1 MPNARSAWPPLRL
14 RDWEP
19 TYLTLHRWTQ
29 IVGKVRM
36 ALAPPVN
43 HWWHVPLYVTPE
55 GLSTSTVACA
65 HGAPNRSMSI
75 SFDFLA
81 HRLRIHLS
89 DGRESSFALEPM
101 TVADF
106 YRRCMAELHSLG
118 VDVTIWPVPVEVSD
132 RTPFTEDRHHASY
145 DPEAVERVHRILLST
160 EQVFSRFRG
169 KFLGKSSPVHFFW
182 GAFDLAL
189 TRFSG
194 RRNPDPP
201 KDRVMGPAYSHEVI
215 SHGFWPGGD
224 WPSAGRVEE
233 AIFYAYSVPEPSGF
247 ASARVL
253 PAEARYDETLHEFVL
268 PYEAVRTAGDP
279 DACLLDFMKSTY
291 RAGADAAGWPCE
303 ELDTPDP
310 LAWPSAAT
318 TLRSA

>member
-1 MPNARSAWPPLRL
+1 MPNARSDWPPLRL

-43 HWWHVPLYVTPE
+43 HWWHVPLYITPE
-55 GLSTSTVACA
+55 GFTTSTIACPSEA
-65 HGAPNRSMSI
+65 DSSSMTI
-75 SFDFLA
+75 SFDFAA
-81 HRLRIHLS
+81 HRLRIQLS
-89 DGRESSFALEPM
+89 EGRGSSFALEPM

-106 YRRCMAELHSLG
+106 YERTMAELRALG

-132 RTPFTEDRHHASY
+132 QTPFTEDRQHASY
-145 DPEAVERVHRILLST
+145 DPEYVQRVHRILLST
-160 EQVFSRFRG
+160 ERVFSVFRG
-169 KFLGKSSPVHFFW
+169 MFLGKSSPVHFFW

-224 WPSAGRVEE
+224 WPGAARVEE
-233 AIFYAYSVPEPSGF
+233 AIFYAYAVPEPSGF
-247 ASARVL
+247 AKARVL
-253 PAEARYDETLHEFVL
+253 PAEARYDATLHEFVL
-268 PYEAVRTAGDP
+268 AYEAVRTADDP
-279 DACLLDFMKSTY
+279 DARLLDFMQSTY
-291 RAGADAAGWPCE
+291 RAGADSAGWPCD
-303 ELDTPDP
+303 ELDTNDP
-310 LAWPSAAT
+310 LAPPADT
-318 TLRSA
+318 KVPRSA

>member
-1 MPNARSAWPPLRL
+1 MPNPPSAWPPLRL

-55 GLSTSTVACA
+55 GLSTSTIACA
-65 HGAPNRSMSI
+65 HDAPNRSMSI
-75 SFDFLA
+75 RFDFIA
-81 HRLRIHLS
+81 HRLHIDLS
-89 DGRESSFALEPM
+89 DGRGSSFALEPM
-101 TVADF
+101 SVADF
-106 YRRCMAELHSLG
+106 YQRVMAELRSLG
-118 VDVTIWPVPVEVSD
+118 LKVAIWPVPVEVSD
-132 RTPFTEDRHHASY
+132 LTPFTADRRHASY
-145 DPEAVERVHRILLST
+145 DPEAVARVHRILLST
-160 EQVFSRFRG
+160 DRVFSRFRG
-169 KFLGKSSPVHFFW
+169 TFLGKSSPVHFFW

-233 AIFYAYSVPEPSGF
+233 AIFYAYAVPEPSGF
-247 ASARVL
+247 AQAQAL
-253 PAEARYDETLHEFVL
+253 PAEARYDEKLREFVL
-268 PYEAVRTAGDP
+268 PYEAARSAADP

-291 RAGADAAGWPCE
+291 RAGADAAAWPCD
-303 ELDTPDP
+303 ELDTVDP
-310 LAWPSAAT
+310 IAPPAVAQQP
-318 TLRSA
+318 RSA

>member
-1 MPNARSAWPPLRL
+1 MPNVGSDWPTLRL

-55 GLSTSTVACA
+55 GLSTSNVAC
-65 HGAPNRSMSI
+65 GNVPNHSMSI
-75 SFDFLA
+75 SFDFVA
-81 HRLRIHLS
+81 HHLRIHLS
-89 DGRESSFALEPM
+89 DGRGSSFALEPM

-106 YRRCMAELHSLG
+106 YQRVMAELHSLG
-118 VDVTIWPVPVEVSD
+118 VKVTIWPVPVEVSD
-132 RTPFTEDRHHASY
+132 RTPFTDDRHHASY
-145 DPEAVERVHRILLST
+145 DPEAAERVHRILLST
-160 EQVFSRFRG
+160 DRVFSRFRG
-169 KFLGKSSPVHFFW
+169 TFLGKSSPVHFFW

-233 AIFYAYSVPEPSGF
+233 AIFYSYALPEPNGF
-247 ASARVL
+247 ATARVL
-253 PAEARYDETLHEFVL
+253 PAEARYDETLREFVL
-268 PYEAVRTAGDP
+268 PYEAVRSADDP
-279 DACLLDFMKSTY
+279 DACLYDFMNSTY
-291 RAGADAAGWPCE
+291 RAGADAAAWPCD
-303 ELDTPDP
+303 ELDTLDP
-310 LAWPSAAT
+310 LALPAAPKVS
-318 TLRSA
+318 RSA